1 MFEAALRDAVAR
13 ASLLKEFFKM
23 DTSHMVL
30 PLLDVP
36 AEQLELVDL
45 RINRMIEIL
54 AIETSRFIA
63 EENRFIRNELE
74 LLRTDLTKISMT
86 GQEEIEGALK
96 SYVQDV
102 LRGRVKNGFRKFF

>member
-1 MFEAALRDAVAR
+1 
-13 ASLLKEFFKM
+13 M
-23 DTSHMVL
+23 DTPSDMAL
-30 PLLDVP
+30 PSLDIP

-74 LLRTDLTKISMT
+74 LLRADLTNISIT
-86 GQEEIEGALK
+86 RQEEMEGVLK

-102 LRGRVKNGFRKFF
+102 LRGRVKNGFRKFS